1 MIEPQPRDPSR
12 NHFYVSLIKSGFRI
26 GAGIALI
33 RGHVLVAGVL
43 LILAEV
49 LGILEEIV

>member
-1 MIEPQPRDPSR
+1 MIDPQPRDPSR
-12 NHFYVSLIKSGFRI
+12 NHFYVSLVKSGFRI

-33 RGHVLVAGVL
+33 RGHFGTAGVL
-43 LILAEV
+43 LILAEA

>member
-1 MIEPQPRDPSR
+1 MIDPQPRDPSR
-12 NHFYVSLIKSGFRI
+12 NHFYVSIVKSGFRI
-26 GAGIALI
+26 GAGITLVQ
-33 RGHVLVAGVL
+33 GHLVTAGVL

>member
-1 MIEPQPRDPSR
+1 MIDPQPRDPSR
-12 NHFYVSLIKSGFRI
+12 NHFYVSIVKSGFRI
-26 GAGIALI
+26 GAGLELI
-33 RGHVLVAGVL
+33 RGNLFTAGVL

>member
-1 MIEPQPRDPSR
+1 MIDPQPRDPSR
-12 NHFYVSLIKSGFRI
+12 NHFYVSIVKSGFRI
-26 GAGIALI
+26 GAGIALL
-33 RGHVLVAGVL
+33 RGHLFTAGAL